1 MDGNKDDDGYTTTT
15 FARLV
20 WTIVRTTQTAT
31 DSIFDN
37 HDEAVRR
44 DRCRL
49 VRHPGRSGNRIH
61 FGRVG
66 CHCFANWNKVRLY
79 VALSLASLLL
89 QKILFCPLTNA
100 LIYYISHTSTDRDY
114 IDISIVNPRLAV
126 EPEMVDVAYQPLFK
140 VWNRAK
146 LIHLREIKQ
155 VSSGQV
161 VIVDSNGVEWLP
173 ICKCQMHS
181 DK

>member
-1 MDGNKDDDGYTTTT
+1 M
-15 FARLV
+15 L
-20 WTIVRTTQTAT
+20 
-31 DSIFDN
+31 
-37 HDEAVRR
+37 
-44 DRCRL
+44 
-49 VRHPGRSGNRIH
+49 
-61 FGRVG
+61 
-66 CHCFANWNKVRLY
+66 LY
-79 VALSLASLLL
+79 LSLLYCSKNYYSAHSL
-89 QKILFCPLTNA
+89 PLTNA
-100 LIYYISHTSTDRDY
+100 LICYISHTSTHRDY

-146 LIHLREIKQ
+146 LIHIREIKQ

-161 VIVDSNGVEWLP
+161 VIVDSNGVKWLP